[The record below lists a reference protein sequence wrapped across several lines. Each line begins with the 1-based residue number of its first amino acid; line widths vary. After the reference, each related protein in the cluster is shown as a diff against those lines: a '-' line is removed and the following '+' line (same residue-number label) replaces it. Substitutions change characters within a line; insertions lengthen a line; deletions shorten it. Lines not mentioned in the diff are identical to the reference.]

1 MRLDFFS
8 EDNKKLF
15 TQEDVDRIV
24 SNRLK
29 REDKNKIENLDLQN
43 ELEENKNLNNVYKER
58 IEELEKINLCFKK
71 GLGSDEIDYAL
82 YKAAKDI
89 NEDESFSSV
98 LDRIMENDNY
108 FNKTQITGLK
118 QSSNVEID
126 NGIENDLE
134 DLFGIKFK

>member
-8 EDNKKLF
+8 EDKEKLF

-82 YKAAKDI
+82 YKAEKGI